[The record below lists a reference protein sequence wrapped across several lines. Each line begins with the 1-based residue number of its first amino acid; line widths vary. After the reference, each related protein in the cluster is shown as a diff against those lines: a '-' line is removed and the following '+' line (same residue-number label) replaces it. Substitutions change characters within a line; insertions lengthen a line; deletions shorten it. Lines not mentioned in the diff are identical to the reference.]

1 MGNFHP
7 FHAMGECG
15 MLASL
20 PIVFFILLAVSVLS
34 ALFLINPKVPLLF
47 VRIHIGINSLPP
59 IIALA
64 ALVSSHKGVSFG
76 PWRFDHLTWL
86 LALFV
91 LTVGLIVQRY
101 CVHYLLGDHHYRKY
115 FALLTITTAA
125 DALTWLSNDLRL
137 LLVCWGATLLGLT
150 LLIGLKKEWQVARNA
165 AIATGRRFALSWIIL
180 LFVMNWVTEAT
191 GHWQLSEVLSQNS
204 LAQFATWEKT
214 TINLL
219 FILSV
224 IIPSAQW
231 PFQRWLLD
239 SVVAPTPISAVM
251 HAGIVNAGGMM
262 LTRFAPFFN
271 GDPAQ
276 IVLLVI
282 SCLSVLI
289 GTGIMFVQ
297 VDYKRQL
304 VGSTIAQMGFML
316 IQCALG
322 AYLAAIIHAILHG
335 LFKSTLFLQ
344 SGSAIRRHDPMTKEK
359 KPMSFR
365 WTITGIVFSVMV
377 GIGYWLSSP
386 LETYQIVSAVTV
398 GWSVFLAWMQLV
410 ANGGGYIA
418 RLAGFSIFAGAAVL
432 YMMIHSVFYKWLGE
446 TIHSTIQPPP
456 LTAILL
462 VLVLL
467 MISALGAWFARN
479 TRSTAFAV
487 MYLWLVRLGEPHQK
501 LVESHPK
508 YLTQI
513 LYRGGK

>member
-1 MGNFHP
+1 MIV
-7 FHAMGECG
+7 
-15 MLASL
+15 SL

-34 ALFLINPKVPLLF
+34 SLFLISPKVPLHF
-47 VRIHIGINSLPP
+47 VRIHIGINSLPQVV
-59 IIALA
+59 ALV
-64 ALVSSHKGVSFG
+64 ALVSDHGGVSLG
-76 PWRFDHLTWL
+76 PWRFDNLTWL

-91 LTVGLIVQRY
+91 LIVGLIAQRY
-101 CVHYLLGDHHYRKY
+101 SVHYLLGDKNYRKY

-125 DALTWLSNDLRL
+125 DSLTWLSNDLRL
-137 LLVCWGATLLGLT
+137 LLFFWGVTLLGLT

-165 AIATGRRFALSWIIL
+165 AGVTGRIFAISWIIL
-180 LFVMNWVTEAT
+180 VFVIIWVTQVT
-191 GHWQLSEVLSQNS
+191 GHWQLSQVLSQNS

-214 TINLL
+214 SINLL

-224 IIPSAQW
+224 IIPAAQW

-271 GDPAQ
+271 GDSAQ
-276 IVLLVI
+276 YVLLVI
-282 SCLSVLI
+282 SSLSVLI
-289 GTGIMFVQ
+289 GTGIMLVQ

-322 AYLAAIIHAILHG
+322 AYLAAIIHAVLHG

-344 SGSAIRRHDPMTKEK
+344 SGSAIRQHETNLEK
-359 KPMSFR
+359 IKQTLNI
-365 WTITGIVFSVMV
+365 WTISGVIFSGMV
-377 GIGYWLSSP
+377 AIGYWLSSHG
-386 LETYQIVSAVTV
+386 EAYQMISSVAL
-398 GWSVFLAWMQLV
+398 GWSVFLAWTQLV
-410 ANGGGYIA
+410 ATGNGHIA
-418 RLAGFSIFAGAAVL
+418 RMAGFSIFAGAALL
-432 YMMIHSVFYKWLGE
+432 YTMIHSVFYKLLE
-446 TIHSTIQPPP
+446 KTIHTGIQPP
-456 LTAILL
+456 TFAAILL

-467 MISALGAWFARN
+467 MISILGAWFSRN
-479 TRSTAFAV
+479 RTSTTFAII
-487 MYLWLVRLGEPHQK
+487 YLWFVRVGEPHQN
-501 LVESHPK
+501 LIESHPK